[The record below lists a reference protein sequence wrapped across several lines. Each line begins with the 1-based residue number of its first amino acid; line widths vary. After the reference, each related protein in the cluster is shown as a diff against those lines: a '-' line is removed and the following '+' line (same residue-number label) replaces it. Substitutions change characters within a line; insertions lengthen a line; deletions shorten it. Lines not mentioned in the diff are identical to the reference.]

1 MSNGECETQDGPV
14 LTLRQLL
21 KGHRVAVGMTQA
33 ALATQVGLTGGMI
46 SQVELGQRNLS
57 RESVDRVATTL
68 QLTSSERNSFY
79 TARETAA
86 DNLSE
91 RKPKGFDASFALGLA
106 EIDAELATLGDT
118 QDPDSVDRRRELYE
132 QRDRMT
138 NKDRETES
146 VLRSARLALAER
158 KIIDFMSSYDRA
170 LKAAFRRIE
179 VLEREVEQLATDGR
193 RGRLAA
199 YRHLVQSSQ

>member
-1 MSNGECETQDGPV
+1 MSSREREAQDGPV
-14 LTLRQLL
+14 PTLRQLL

-33 ALATQVGLTGGMI
+33 ALATQVSLTGGMI

-68 QLTSSERNSFY
+68 QLTPSERNSFY
-79 TARETAA
+79 MAREIAA

-106 EIDAELATLGDT
+106 QIDAELAALGGR
-118 QDPDSVDRRRELYE
+118 QDPDLVDRRRELYD
-132 QRDRMT
+132 QRDRIT

-146 VLRSARLALAER
+146 VLRSARLAMAEG

-179 VLEREVEQLATDGR
+179 VLEREVEQLAVDGR

-199 YRHLVQSSQ
+199 SRQLVQSSP